1 MKNLFLTGVLAIAT
15 LAASAQFMV
24 VTSYDS
30 DQEENIDKITAN
42 LGFGYQVMD
51 KVIIGLT
58 MQDATMN
65 TAAIIGVDAII
76 GVVAV
81 PQVDAVTGVTAVD
94 AVAANDGLD
103 GIAGTSDDVAAVD
116 AVTGVTAVAFE
127 AAVDAVDAV
136 AGVEAAD
143 EVENGTVV
151 SEMQFFARYNYTEN
165 IFLQLTSPWGVED
178 NIVEGA
184 TDFAR
189 IGAGYTMNVW
199 GDINAEAN
207 YSMLVKAGGV
217 NGDDRKGKL
226 SLGVSMNF

>member
-51 KVIIGLT
+51 KVIVGLT

-65 TAAIIGVDAII
+65 TAAIAG
-76 GVVAV
+76 
-81 PQVDAVTGVTAVD
+81 VTGVT
-94 AVAANDGLD
+94 
-103 GIAGTSDDVAAVD
+103 
-116 AVTGVTAVAFE
+116 GVV
-127 AAVDAVDAV
+127 AVDAVDATFD
-136 AGVEAAD
+136 ANGVELTPAVPAVD
-143 EVENGTVV
+143 EVLAVEEVLAVDEIENGTVV

-217 NGDDRKGKL
+217 DGDDRKGKL

>member
-1 MKNLFLTGVLAIAT
+1 MKNLFLTAVLAMAT

-24 VTSYDS
+24 VTSYDG

-51 KVIIGLT
+51 KVIVGLT

-65 TAAIIGVDAII
+65 TAAVAGVEA
-76 GVVAV
+76 
-81 PQVDAVTGVTAVD
+81 
-94 AVAANDGLD
+94 
-103 GIAGTSDDVAAVD
+103 VAAVD
-116 AVTGVTAVAFE
+116 AVEAVEGVE
-127 AAVDAVDAV
+127 
-136 AGVEAAD
+136 GVEANNGLDGIPGTPDDVAAVEAVEAVEAVAAVAAVEGVEAVD
-143 EVENGTVV
+143 EIVDGTVV

-189 IGAGYTMNVW
+189 LGAGYSVNVW

-207 YSMLVKAGGV
+207 YSMLIKA
-217 NGDDRKGKL
+217 NSSDDRKGKL
-226 SLGVSMNF
+226 SLGISMKF

>member
-1 MKNLFLTGVLAIAT
+1 MKNLFLTAVLAMST
-15 LAASAQFMV
+15 LVASAQFMV
-24 VTSYDS
+24 VTTYDG
-30 DQEENIDKITAN
+30 DQEETVDQLTAHM
-42 LGFGYQVMD
+42 GVGYEVMD
-51 KVIIGLT
+51 KVIVGLT

-65 TAAIIGVDAII
+65 TAAIAG
-76 GVVAV
+76 
-81 PQVDAVTGVTAVD
+81 VTGVT
-94 AVAANDGLD
+94 
-103 GIAGTSDDVAAVD
+103 
-116 AVTGVTAVAFE
+116 GVV
-127 AAVDAVDAV
+127 AVDAVDATFD
-136 AGVEAAD
+136 ANGVELTPAVPAVD
-143 EVENGTVV
+143 EVLAVEEVLAVDEIENGTVV

-217 NGDDRKGKL
+217 DGDVWYK
-226 SLGVSMNF
+226 V

>member
-1 MKNLFLTGVLAIAT
+1 LFCKLNYRFIFAALLIIKIKKMKNLFLTGVLAIAT

-51 KVIIGLT
+51 KVIVGLT

-65 TAAIIGVDAII
+65 TAAIAG
-76 GVVAV
+76 
-81 PQVDAVTGVTAVD
+81 VTGVT
-94 AVAANDGLD
+94 
-103 GIAGTSDDVAAVD
+103 
-116 AVTGVTAVAFE
+116 GVV
-127 AAVDAVDAV
+127 AVDAVDATFD
-136 AGVEAAD
+136 ANGVELTPAVD
-143 EVENGTVV
+143 EVLAVEEVLAVDEIENGTVV

-207 YSMLVKAGGV
+207 YSMLITGGGV
-217 NGDDRKGKL
+217 DGDDRKGKL

>member
-1 MKNLFLTGVLAIAT
+1 LFCKLNYRFIFAALLIIKIKKMKNLFLTGVLAIAT

-51 KVIIGLT
+51 KVIVGLT

-65 TAAIIGVDAII
+65 TAAIAG
-76 GVVAV
+76 
-81 PQVDAVTGVTAVD
+81 VTGVT
-94 AVAANDGLD
+94 
-103 GIAGTSDDVAAVD
+103 
-116 AVTGVTAVAFE
+116 GVV
-127 AAVDAVDAV
+127 AVDAVDATFD
-136 AGVEAAD
+136 ANGVELTPAVPAVD
-143 EVENGTVV
+143 EVLAVEEVLAVDEIENGTVV

-217 NGDDRKGKL
+217 DGDDRKGKL